1 MTSLNLLTAPGSKK
15 VAMARSPGLRAYAFR
30 VLALVIFLFTLW
42 LLYSHLGHHGAH
54 QALPHGNQP
63 EVSNAVNQSI
73 MLFLSLNITYLLAL
87 LTYYNTPRPPKAHTP
102 PTTQISRSDDTS
114 TSHSPLLLAALTTT
128 PLPKSGKVVV
138 EVYYEVLCPDSR
150 YFILKQLYP
159 TWQRVG
165 SIMDIQYKPYGKASH
180 RASDGGYMFQCQHG
194 PNECQ
199 GNMIHTCAMHY
210 IPESTKLTEY
220 IHCMM
225 GDNYDPMQAGRNC
238 ASQLEIEWSPIEAC
252 ASGKEG
258 QKMLAV
264 VGDDTHS
271 LRPRVSFI
279 PTIVLNGSQDNQK
292 MMLKNLLK
300 EVCRKYQ
307 GVKPKECIETL

>member
-54 QALPHGNQP
+54 QALPHGNQ
-63 EVSNAVNQSI
+63 
-73 MLFLSLNITYLLAL
+73 
-87 LTYYNTPRPPKAHTP
+87 
-102 PTTQISRSDDTS
+102 
-114 TSHSPLLLAALTTT
+114 
-128 PLPKSGKVVV
+128 SGKVVV